1 MRICKNWISIRSE
14 PPVIVEEVVVG
25 KIVQLVR
32 TPADRGDDVRT
43 KIQGGN
49 ECDHIRFKGHL
60 TLIDE
65 VKVDVSEELKWGIRD
80 WAEACR

>member
-1 MRICKNWISIRSE
+1 MIQSLGHVVRICKNWISIRSE

-43 KIQGGN
+43 KIHGGN
-49 ECDHIRFKGHL
+49 KCDHIRLKRHL

-65 VKVDVSEELKWGIRD
+65 VKVDVSEELK
-80 WAEACR
+80 